1 MEKKN
6 QLKSVDLSLCQNTPE
21 TGLLLFHVQVSNI
34 HNWLL
39 KRQCVQKSVGF
50 LNCASVEYFSC
61 SLL

>member
-39 KRQCVQKSVGF
+39 KRQCVQKVFGS
-50 LNCASVEYFSC
+50 
-61 SLL
+61 